1 MPRPALP
8 TLAGAA
14 LACALA
20 VPSPAPLAAQAPERL
35 LYYVD
40 REDSYRSLV
49 RHIDRIDVLGPQ
61 VYTMDSLG
69 IVFGSLDPRVKAL
82 AKRHGVK
89 LMPLVV
95 NEGFQQPGLRRFLAD
110 SAARQRATSTLAEL
124 CRREGY
130 WGWQLDIENVNLQDR
145 ERFTEWYREVAEA
158 LHGVGCTLSLA
169 VVHRLS
175 DEAGPTSYHRY
186 LHQSWRDG
194 HDLKAL
200 AEIGDFITIM
210 SYDQH
215 TRRTPPGPTAG
226 VPWMR
231 AVAEYALRHIPPEK
245 LSLGIPL
252 YGNHWFTRYDGSP
265 DRIQTTSQSVGW
277 FWGSGIAERNGAEL
291 RWDAEQGVT
300 WAVFENGGTFEWLFL
315 EDVRAFRAKYSIVTE
330 KKLRGFSAWVLGR
343 EDERIWEVLGA
354 RRR

>member
-1 MPRPALP
+1 MIRISLR
-8 TLAGAA
+8 TFCRAA
-14 LACALA
+14 LAVAASL
-20 VPSPAPLAAQAPERL
+20 PLHAAAAQAPERL
-35 LYYVD
+35 FYYVD

-49 RHIDRIDVLGPQ
+49 AHADRIDVLGPQ

-82 AKRHGVK
+82 AKRHGIK

-110 SAARQRATSTLAEL
+110 SVARARATRTFADL

-145 ERFTEWYREVAEA
+145 ERFTQWYREVADA
-158 LHGVGCTLSLA
+158 LHAVNCTLSVA

-175 DEAGPTSYHRY
+175 DEPGPTGYHRFLY
-186 LHQSWRDG
+186 ESWREG
-194 HDLKAL
+194 HDLKAMG
-200 AEIGDFITIM
+200 EIGDFVTVM

-226 VPWMR
+226 LKWMGE
-231 AVAEYALRHIPPEK
+231 VADYFLRYIPAEK

-252 YGNHWFTRYDGSP
+252 YGNHWLTRYDATLPTRAQTSS
-265 DRIQTTSQSVGW
+265 QTTNW
-277 FWGSGIAERNGAEL
+277 FWGSGIAERHGATL
-291 RWDAEQGVT
+291 KWDPEQAVT
-300 WAVFENGGTFEWLFL
+300 WTYFENGGTFEWLFL
-315 EDVRAFRAKYSIVTE
+315 EDVRAFRAKYALMRA
-330 KKLRGFSAWVLGR
+330 KKLRGFSAWVLGP
-343 EDERIWEVLGA
+343 EDERIWGELGA
-354 RRR
+354 RR